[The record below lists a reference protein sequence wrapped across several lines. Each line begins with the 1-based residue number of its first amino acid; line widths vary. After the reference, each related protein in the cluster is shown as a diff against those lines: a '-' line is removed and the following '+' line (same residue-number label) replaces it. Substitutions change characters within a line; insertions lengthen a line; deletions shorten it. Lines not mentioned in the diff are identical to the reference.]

1 MLYHRLQPQHPTEG
15 LVSVLLH
22 AGCSRGCVVQA
33 LVRMQ
38 VCSLA
43 SMRWVVRS
51 APPLPPIGL
60 DSGSLEPRLAGPLRA
75 ASTVFL
81 TSDRI
86 VTPTMPPA
94 LRVPSIRRVYFP
106 PLSLWREYAD
116 RTHGDPLGATEVFDA
131 LVEDGMP
138 VLDALAS
145 SAELAS

>member
-1 MLYHRLQPQHPTEG
+1 VRIQVHSLT
-15 LVSVLLH
+15 SV
-22 AGCSRGCVVQA
+22 
-33 LVRMQ
+33 
-38 VCSLA
+38 
-43 SMRWVVRS
+43 RWVVRS
-51 APPLPPIGL
+51 APPLPLIGL
-60 DSGSLEPRLAGPLRA
+60 DSGTLEPRLVGPLRA

-86 VTPTMPPA
+86 VTPTMPPS

-116 RTHGDPLGATEVFDA
+116 RAGVDPLPAVEVFDA